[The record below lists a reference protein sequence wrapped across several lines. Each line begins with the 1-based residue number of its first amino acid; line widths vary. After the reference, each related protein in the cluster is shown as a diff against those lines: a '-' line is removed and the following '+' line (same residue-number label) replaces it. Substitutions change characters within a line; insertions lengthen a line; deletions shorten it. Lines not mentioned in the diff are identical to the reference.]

1 MPSTSA
7 PATFMAVERAITVEV
22 VYATP
27 AEQCVIAVR
36 VPVGSTAREVITSSQ
51 ILQRF
56 PDIDL
61 SVNQIGVF
69 SRFIDLDT
77 VVADGDRIEI
87 YRPLTADPKAV
98 RRRLAEQ
105 GKTMGRRK

>member
-1 MPSTSA
+1 
-7 PATFMAVERAITVEV
+7 MASDRAITVEV

-27 AEQCVIAVR
+27 AQQFVITVR
-36 VPVGSTAREVITSSQ
+36 APIGSTAREVISTAG

-61 SVNQIGVF
+61 SVNKIGVF
-69 SRFIDLDT
+69 SRLIDLDT
-77 VVADGDRIEI
+77 VVTEGDRIEI
-87 YRPLTADPKAV
+87 YRPLTADPKAA

-105 GKTMGRRK
+105 GKTMGRRR

>member
-1 MPSTSA
+1 
-7 PATFMAVERAITVEV
+7 MAGDRAITVEV

-27 AEQCVIAVR
+27 VEQCVITVHAAI
-36 VPVGSTAREVITSSQ
+36 GSTAREVISSAG

-61 SVNQIGVF
+61 SVQKIGIF
-69 SRFIDLDT
+69 SRLIELDT
-77 VVADGDRIEI
+77 VVAEGDRIEI

-98 RRRLAEQ
+98 RRTGQDHGAP
-105 GKTMGRRK
+105 